1 MAKLKE
7 ILAPK
12 LKKIAK
18 TQVFGKSAC
27 VHGPP
32 YCEKKSLSYN
42 PVFQKKVIV
51 GKPYYVVFEIVYE
64 VLKTLVSNPS
74 FRSRKIL
81 NINVV
86 CKTFKCN
93 FF

>member
-32 YCEKKSLSYN
+32 DCERKGLDYLLLDDITNYFLLKFSY
-42 PVFQKKVIV
+42 
-51 GKPYYVVFEIVYE
+51 
-64 VLKTLVSNPS
+64 
-74 FRSRKIL
+74 
-81 NINVV
+81 
-86 CKTFKCN
+86 
-93 FF
+93 

>member
-32 YCEKKSLSYN
+32 DCEKKAWG
-42 PVFQKKVIV
+42 IV
-51 GKPYYVVFEIVYE
+51 QFE
-64 VLKTLVSNPS
+64 LK
-74 FRSRKIL
+74 
-81 NINVV
+81 
-86 CKTFKCN
+86 
-93 FF
+93 

>member
-1 MAKLKE
+1 MPIKFSENLSTLDARKDFLFNEKMFHSVINSKKYEKLKRKSKKMAKLKE

-32 YCEKKSLSYN
+32 DCERRPGLS
-42 PVFQKKVIV
+42 
-51 GKPYYVVFEIVYE
+51 
-64 VLKTLVSNPS
+64 TSS
-74 FRSRKIL
+74 
-81 NINVV
+81 
-86 CKTFKCN
+86 
-93 FF
+93 

>member
-32 YCEKKSLSYN
+32 DCEKKAWTNDQKATRPAKSHDDDDSLS
-42 PVFQKKVIV
+42 FQLASLN
-51 GKPYYVVFEIVYE
+51 ERQR
-64 VLKTLVSNPS
+64 VLSPG
-74 FRSRKIL
+74 
-81 NINVV
+81 
-86 CKTFKCN
+86 
-93 FF
+93 

>member
-1 MAKLKE
+1 MKNSRENRKKMAKLKE

-32 YCEKKSLSYN
+32 DCEKK
-42 PVFQKKVIV
+42 
-51 GKPYYVVFEIVYE
+51 KPG
-64 VLKTLVSNPS
+64 LLANSPTLLPDSTPRLPN
-74 FRSRKIL
+74 
-81 NINVV
+81 
-86 CKTFKCN
+86 
-93 FF
+93 